1 MSKISGTFRFK
12 YTELKNKTKLTS
24 EIIVET
30 MDVVRS
36 IGKFGMGRTLTD
48 LDVIKLNK

>member
-1 MSKISGTFRFK
+1 MSKIKGTFRFK

-30 MDVVRS
+30 MDVVKS